1 MVDLSPS
8 KGHTAFLDFSLAVM
22 GMVSFP
28 RFQGTID
35 KDFHTDTGVPLNHT
49 HLQYRAFIGKSQ
61 MFVLK
66 SGDILIVNSQK

>member
-1 MVDLSPS
+1 
-8 KGHTAFLDFSLAVM
+8 M

-35 KDFHTDTGVPLNHT
+35 KDFHTDTDVPLNHT
-49 HLQYRAFIGKSQ
+49 HLQYRVFIGKSQ

-66 SGDILIVNSQK
+66 LGHILIVNLQK